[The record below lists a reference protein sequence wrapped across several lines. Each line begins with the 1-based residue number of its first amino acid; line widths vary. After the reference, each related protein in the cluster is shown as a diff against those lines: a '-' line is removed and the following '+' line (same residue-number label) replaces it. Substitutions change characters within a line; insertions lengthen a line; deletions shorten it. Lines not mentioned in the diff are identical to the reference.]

1 MTPDEIARL
10 RERADS
16 GNPTARY
23 DLGLKLFWPACAA
36 LALLVGIP
44 AVAPAQS
51 MAEAARREKQRRSKA
66 AKPAKVY
73 TDADLDA
80 LRASRPDP
88 QTSSSVPADPAQAAD
103 PDPQAASRAEADG
116 AEAAERE
123 RLEADWRIRFADA
136 RRKIAEAELRCWRS
150 VVRTVFVAG
159 IPVQQWV
166 KEFEESEEFRQAK
179 KTLVDLEEEFRKT
192 GLPPGWTRE

>member
-1 MTPDEIARL
+1 MARP
-10 RERADS
+10 
-16 GNPTARY
+16 G
-23 DLGLKLFWPACAA
+23 WACAA
-36 LALLVGIP
+36 LALLVAVP
-44 AVAPAQS
+44 AIAASQS
-51 MAEAARREKQRRSKA
+51 MAEAARLEKQRRSKA
-66 AKPAKVY
+66 AKPAKAY

-80 LRASRPDP
+80 KRASRPE
-88 QTSSSVPADPAQAAD
+88 SEAASSVPPAAAPTADPE
-103 PDPQAASRAEADG
+103 PQAASRAEAEG
-116 AEAAERE
+116 AEALERK

-136 RRKIAEAELRCWRS
+136 RRQIAEAELRCWRS

-179 KTLVDLEEEFRKT
+179 KTLLDLEEEFRKT

>member
-1 MTPDEIARL
+1 MIFAMDRSL
-10 RERADS
+10 R
-16 GNPTARY
+16 
-23 DLGLKLFWPACAA
+23 PACAA
-36 LALLVGIP
+36 LALLVGP
-44 AVAPAQS
+44 AVAPAAQS

-66 AKPAKVY
+66 AKPVKVY

-88 QTSSSVPADPAQAAD
+88 QTSSSVPADAAQAVD
-103 PDPQAASRAEADG
+103 PDPQAAPRAEADG

-136 RRKIAEAELRCWRS
+136 RRRIAEAELRCWRS

-179 KTLVDLEEEFRKT
+179 KTLGDLEEEFRKT